1 VGNDEFRAKCIS
13 RLADASPLNTM
24 NFARYS
30 IMFLIGIG
38 VTLAWQSYSD
48 EAMQMVRTKAPS
60 LASLLPVA
68 KPPPDSRWSN
78 AAAASP
84 PQLAQQ
90 FEVNLVQQLLLGLG
104 TVRRSVE
111 QVAIKVDQLAAKQ
124 EQLAAKQDQ
133 MVQNIAT
140 LQSFE
145 QEISKKLSSRAVA
158 PRKPPQPAAQSSAT
172 QSSPVPLAPP
182 PTEPIGDGDSGRDQP
197 PIPH

>member
-1 VGNDEFRAKCIS
+1 MSSAPS
-13 RLADASPLNTM
+13 ASQDWPTPRPSNIM

-30 IMFLIGIG
+30 IMLLIGIG
-38 VTLAWQSYSD
+38 VTLAWQSYGD

-60 LASLLPVA
+60 LAWLLPLSTA
-68 KPPPDSRWSN
+68 KSPPDGRWSN
-78 AAAASP
+78 AAAGSS

-90 FEVNLVQQLLLGLG
+90 LEVGLVQQLTLGLG
-104 TVRRSVE
+104 TVRRSIE

-140 LQSFE
+140 LQSVE

-158 PRKPPQPAAQSSAT
+158 PRKPPQPAAQSSA
-172 QSSPVPLAPP
+172 APP
-182 PTEPIGDGDSGRDQP
+182 PTEPPTDPQ
-197 PIPH
+197 